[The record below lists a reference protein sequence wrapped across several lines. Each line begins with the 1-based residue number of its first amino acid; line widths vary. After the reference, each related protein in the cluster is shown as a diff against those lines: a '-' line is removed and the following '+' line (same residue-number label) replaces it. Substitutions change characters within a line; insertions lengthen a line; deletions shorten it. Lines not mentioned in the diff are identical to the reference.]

1 MLGFSTHR
9 RLSKLEEDYAR
20 LKRDFDALEV
30 DMADLYDKV
39 KKAMGRYVKNKA
51 LIEAQAER
59 QAEEQTLVPLTGD
72 GQTHSLLTDRQRV
85 IQQEILRRRAGG

>member
-1 MLGFSTHR
+1 MLGFSTHN

-20 LKRDFDALEV
+20 LKRDFDGLEV
-30 DMADLYDKV
+30 DMAELYDKV

-51 LIEAQAER
+51 LIEAHDAQAAGLPQPPIPEN
-59 QAEEQTLVPLTGD
+59 
-72 GQTHSLLTDRQRV
+72 GQGHLLTDRQRV